1 MCHPGFWMNFIVIL
15 EPFLRSGRRIWFCLY
30 VGIWRKSKAKAL
42 TTTTQRV
49 WQPKVYFFWWEEA
62 AGSVSAGFAV
72 TRERDHDDLDEKQQ
86 VLQNNY
92 SLGVTL
98 GVHLCVI
105 GAFESFSCHP
115 RADLRRGTL
124 AFYCL
129 CEQSAAVLRWVIVL
143 RQRSKM
149 H

>member
-1 MCHPGFWMNFIVIL
+1 MTSRLLNEFYCHPRAVFAQRAKDLIL
-15 EPFLRSGRRIWFCLY
+15 LICRNMAKI
-30 VGIWRKSKAKAL
+30 KSK
-42 TTTTQRV
+42 
-49 WQPKVYFFWWEEA
+49 
-62 AGSVSAGFAV
+62 SINHD
-72 TRERDHDDLDEKQQ
+72 DHDDLDEKQQ

-98 GVHLCVI
+98 GVHLCAI